1 MASLTIRDLDD
12 SLKKA
17 LRLRAARNGRSMEE
31 EARQVLRRA
40 LTSERS
46 ATGLGSRIVGRFRSA
61 GGVNLPG
68 PPRARPRR
76 PPAFDSRDPK

>member
-40 LTSERS
+40 LAPERP
-46 ATGLGSRIVGRFRSA
+46 APGLGSRIVGRFRSA
-61 GGVNLPG
+61 GGVNLPEVS
-68 PPRARPRR
+68 RAVPRR
-76 PPAFDSRDPK
+76 PPTFRSGDPK